1 LNQPP
6 VNPGNSAQSA
16 IDRSEAEPIIDFKA
30 IANWVGFGKR
40 SAKRH
45 KRVIGGLA
53 AALGALAVVAIAV
66 LPKTYHVETKLLAQ
80 KNTALALKT
89 DNPADDPTRQAAD
102 TVLRRENLVALVKR
116 TNLLKESKLR
126 RAPALRLKDFITSKL
141 GKQPKE
147 SEEIDGMAR
156 YLAEKL
162 NVWSSEG
169 AVTIQLDWPDG
180 NLAYA
185 IVQEAQNT
193 FLEARHV
200 QEIAA
205 ISEAESIKEGHAS
218 DLRSQIDKAVQ
229 EILALRDHKEKEKKD
244 GETKAAAKKAEATP
258 AEKPVAAA
266 PAPAAPAAP
275 SEESI
280 AAKRRLAE
288 LSVVIEGK
296 ERAIAG
302 LDEFRRRRV
311 AELQAKL
318 EEQRAVYT
326 EAHPA
331 IADLK
336 QAIASASQDSPQM
349 AALRQELGGLNRE
362 AEQLRAQTGTPAPVA
377 GSAFRGG
384 GGGGGAKK
392 DDLSHDVIRIEQE
405 PAEDRDPEIVF
416 ARSRLHFAIEEYQA
430 LQQQIQATR
439 IDLDT
444 AQAAFKYRYAV
455 VVPAEIPKGP
465 IKPKAPMVIISA
477 LIGGLLIGLFTA
489 IVMDLRR
496 GKILEAWQIQSMLDL
511 PVLTEMR
518 VPGPAPAPALKPG
531 SPGA

>member
-1 LNQPP
+1 MLTPHFLRGDSLNQPP
-6 VNPGNSAQSA
+6 VNPGATDST
-16 IDRSEAEPIIDFKA
+16 EAEPIIDFKA

-40 SAKRH
+40 SAGRH
-45 KRVIGGLA
+45 KKLIGGI
-53 AALGALAVVAIAV
+53 ALALALVAGIAVAI

-80 KNTALALKT
+80 KNVALALKA
-89 DNPADDPTRQAAD
+89 DNGEDPTRAAAD
-102 TVLRRENLVALVKR
+102 TVLRRENMVALVKR
-116 TNLLKESKLR
+116 IDLVKQSKLR
-126 RAPALRLKDFITSKL
+126 RAPALRLKDWIQSKL
-141 GKQPKE
+141 GTPQNE
-147 SEEIDGMAR
+147 AEQIDGMAR

-162 NVWSSEG
+162 NVWAADG
-169 AVTIQLDWPDG
+169 TVTIQLDWPDG
-180 NLAYA
+180 NLAYS

-193 FLEARHV
+193 FLEARHI

-229 EILALRDHKEKEKKD
+229 EILTLRENKDKEKKD
-244 GETKAAAKKAEATP
+244 GETKAAAKKEAAA
-258 AEKPVAAA
+258 AEKPVGAA
-266 PAPAAPAAP
+266 PAPAAPPAP

-349 AALRQELGGLNRE
+349 ATLRNELGGLNRE
-362 AEQLRAQTGTPAPVA
+362 AEQLRALTGTPAPVA
-377 GSAFRGG
+377 TGGFRG

-416 ARSRLHFAIEEYQA
+416 ARSRLHFAIQEYQA
-430 LQQQIQATR
+430 LQTQIQATR
-439 IDLDT
+439 LDLDT
-444 AQAAFKYRYAV
+444 SQAAFKYRYAV

-477 LIGGLLIGLFTA
+477 LIGGLLIGVFAA

-496 GKILEAWQIQSMLDL
+496 GKIIEAWQIQSMLGL

-518 VPGPAPAPALKPG
+518 VPEPALKPG
-531 SPGA
+531 TPGA

>member
-1 LNQPP
+1 MNQPP
-6 VNPGNSAQSA
+6 VNPGAT
-16 IDRSEAEPIIDFKA
+16 DRQEAEPIIDFKA

-40 SAKRH
+40 SAGRH
-45 KRVIGGLA
+45 KRLIGGIAL
-53 AALGALAVVAIAV
+53 ALGVVAGVAVAV

-80 KNTALALKT
+80 KNVALALKASS
-89 DNPADDPTRQAAD
+89 DNGEDPTRAAAD

-116 TNLLKESKLR
+116 TNLVTESKKR
-126 RAPALRLKDFITSKL
+126 RAPLLALKDWISSKT
-141 GKQPKE
+141 GKPQPE
-147 SEEIDGMAR
+147 AEQVDGMAR

-162 NVWSSEG
+162 NVWAADG
-169 AVTIQLDWPDG
+169 TVTIQLDWPDG

-200 QEIAA
+200 QEISA

-229 EILALRDHKEKEKKD
+229 EILTLRDNKDKEKKD
-244 GETKAAAKKAEATP
+244 GETKAAAKKEAAP

-266 PAPAAPAAP
+266 PVAPAPPAP
-275 SEESI
+275 SEESV

-326 EAHPA
+326 EQHPA

-349 AALRQELGGLNRE
+349 ATLRQELGGLNRE
-362 AEQLRAQTGTPAPVA
+362 AEQLRVVTGTPAPA
-377 GSAFRGG
+377 GGSIFRGG
-384 GGGGGAKK
+384 GGGGGGSKK
-392 DDLSHDVIRIEQE
+392 GDLSHDVIRIEQE

-416 ARSRLHFAIEEYQA
+416 ARSRLHFAIQEYQA
-430 LQQQIQATR
+430 LQTQIQATR
-439 IDLDT
+439 LDLDT
-444 AQAAFKYRYAV
+444 SQAAFKYRYAV

-477 LIGGLLIGLFTA
+477 LLGGLFIGIFAA
-489 IVMDLRR
+489 IVLDLRR
-496 GKILEAWQIQSMLDL
+496 GKIMEAWQIQSMLDL

-518 VPGPAPAPALKPG
+518 VPQSLKPG